1 MIKNNLDKAT
11 KHAICTISIV
21 NSNNESSLPSNAAVD
36 LLQNYKYAWSKSC
49 IKTDGAH
56 LFTSS
61 QRKTF
66 EENHGRLPPIHS
78 QPTKSSKLRAV
89 VEKNVSNLFTRK
101 YKSIF
106 PVFIEKNEDV
116 SWTKSFVE
124 NVVLF
129 QMSENAFYMTLE

>member
-1 MIKNNLDKAT
+1 M
-11 KHAICTISIV
+11 
-21 NSNNESSLPSNAAVD
+21 
-36 LLQNYKYAWSKSC
+36 
-49 IKTDGAH
+49 
-56 LFTSS
+56 
-61 QRKTF
+61 
-66 EENHGRLPPIHS
+66 LPPIHS